1 MQTSDG
7 ASTAQAGHR
16 RQQDKERVAGAGARC
31 CSADK
36 KTRKTIYMILSGQ
49 GTRAGNEPS
58 RCFHNNGEGPFQHL
72 SYLLNRLKCE
82 TGSSCYQQGEGEK
95 VLVLVGAFSVI
106 VKTSRTFVSS
116 STNTGDITRCDGRHN
131 PPAA

>member
-72 SYLLNRLKCE
+72 SYLLNRLLNVKPVIAAINK
-82 TGSSCYQQGEGEK
+82 EK
-95 VLVLVGAFSVI
+95 VLVLLGAFSVI

-116 STNTGDITRCDGRHN
+116 SANTGDITRCDGRHN

>member
-36 KTRKTIYMILSGQ
+36 KTRKTIYMILSGL

-72 SYLLNRLKCE
+72 SYLLNRLLNVKPVVAAINK
-82 TGSSCYQQGEGEK
+82 EK
-95 VLVLVGAFSVI
+95 VLV
-106 VKTSRTFVSS
+106 SRGIF
-116 STNTGDITRCDGRHN
+116 CDCENFADLRFQ
-131 PPAA
+131 

>member
-58 RCFHNNGEGPFQHL
+58 RCFHNNGEGPFQRL
-72 SYLLNRLKCE
+72 SHLLNILLNVKPVV
-82 TGSSCYQQGEGEK
+82 SFNKEK
-95 VLVLVGAFSVI
+95 VLVLVRAFSVI
-106 VKTSRTFVSS
+106 GKTSRTFVSS
-116 STNTGDITRCDGRHN
+116 SINTGDITRCDGRHN